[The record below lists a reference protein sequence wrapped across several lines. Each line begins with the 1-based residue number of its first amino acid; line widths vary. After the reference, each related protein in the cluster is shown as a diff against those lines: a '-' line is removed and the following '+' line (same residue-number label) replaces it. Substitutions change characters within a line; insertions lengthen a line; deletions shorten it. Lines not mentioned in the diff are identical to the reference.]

1 MEEEILEKLLKKGIG
16 FEKLSHPAVFTSEEA
31 HLLSL
36 PHREAEAKNLFVK
49 GKGRYFI
56 FTVPPEKRVD
66 LKAKGKAMGLGYLSF
81 AREDEMKAI
90 LGLTPGSVTP
100 MGILFDRER
109 KVTLVIDSFFKEG
122 LIYVHLTSNTSSI
135 LIKAS
140 DLKTFLEEEGC
151 RVEWGEFQEERYE
164 KLFEA

>member
-1 MEEEILEKLLKKGIG
+1 MEEEILEKLQKKGIG
-16 FEKLSHPAVFTSEEA
+16 FEKLSYPAVFTSEEA

-56 FTVPPEKRVD
+56 FTVPPEKRGD
-66 LKAKGKAMGLGYLSF
+66 LKAF
-81 AREDEMKAI
+81 ARDDEMKDI

-100 MGILFDRER
+100 MGLLFDRER

-122 LIYVHLTSNTSSI
+122 LMYVHLTSNTSSI